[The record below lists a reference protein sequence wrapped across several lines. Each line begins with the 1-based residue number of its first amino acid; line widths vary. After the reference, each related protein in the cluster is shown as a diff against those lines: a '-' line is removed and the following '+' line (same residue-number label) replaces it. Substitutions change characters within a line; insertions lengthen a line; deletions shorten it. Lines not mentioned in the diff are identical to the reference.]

1 MKELGRLLKRL
12 TKFSVRNNSNFILVV
27 AMFEVPWM
35 SLLGGIM
42 VGASAVILM
51 LFTGKTAGISGILN
65 GAVENADRVW
75 RIVFLIAMAL
85 GGVFAVY
92 ALGGHAPTEYSG
104 SLALVVA
111 AGLFV
116 GVGTR
121 IGNGCTSG
129 HGICGMGRFS
139 IRSVVATCTF
149 MATAMLTVLLVL

>member
-1 MKELGRLLKRL
+1 M
-12 TKFSVRNNSNFILVV
+12 LVII
-27 AMFEVPWM
+27 MFEVPWM
-35 SLLGGIM
+35 SLLGGVM
-42 VGASAVILM
+42 VGSSAVILM

-65 GAVENADRVW
+65 GAIENTDRVW

-92 ALGGHAPTEYSG
+92 ALGGHVLTEYSG
-104 SLALVVA
+104 SLGLVVV
-111 AGLFV
+111 AGLLV

-139 IRSVVATCTF
+139 VRSVVATCTF
-149 MATAMLTVLLVL
+149 MATAMLTVLLVS

>member
-1 MKELGRLLKRL
+1 
-12 TKFSVRNNSNFILVV
+12 
-27 AMFEVPWM
+27 MFEVPWM
-35 SLLGGIM
+35 SLLGGVM
-42 VGASAVILM
+42 VGASAVTLM

-65 GAVENADRVW
+65 GAVENTDRVW

-92 ALGGHAPTEYSG
+92 TLGGHVPNEYSG
-104 SLALVVA
+104 SLGLVVV
-111 AGLFV
+111 AGLLV

-149 MATAMLTVLLVL
+149 MAIAMLTVLLVS

>member
-1 MKELGRLLKRL
+1 
-12 TKFSVRNNSNFILVV
+12 
-27 AMFEVPWM
+27 MFEVPWM
-35 SLLGGIM
+35 SLLGGII
-42 VGASAVILM
+42 VGVSAITLM

-75 RIVFLIAMAL
+75 RIVFLIAMVL

-92 ALGGHAPTEYSG
+92 VLGGHVLEQYSG
-104 SLALVVA
+104 SVVLVIV
-111 AGLFV
+111 AGLLV

-129 HGICGMGRFS
+129 HGICGIGRFS

-149 MATAMLTVLLVL
+149 MATAMLTVLLVS

>member
-1 MKELGRLLKRL
+1 MA
-12 TKFSVRNNSNFILVV
+12 V

-35 SLLGGIM
+35 SLLGGII
-42 VGASAVILM
+42 VGVSAITLM

-65 GAVENADRVW
+65 GAVESADRVW
-75 RIVFLIAMAL
+75 RIVFLIAMVL

-92 ALGGHAPTEYSG
+92 VLGGHVPEQYSG
-104 SLALVVA
+104 SVVLVIV
-111 AGLFV
+111 AGLLV

-129 HGICGMGRFS
+129 HGICGIGRFS

-149 MATAMLTVLLVL
+149 MATAMLTVLLVS

>member
-1 MKELGRLLKRL
+1 MA
-12 TKFSVRNNSNFILVV
+12 V

-35 SLLGGIM
+35 SLLGGII
-42 VGASAVILM
+42 VGVSAITLM

-65 GAVENADRVW
+65 GAVESEDRVW
-75 RIVFLIAMAL
+75 RIVFLIAMVL

-92 ALGGHAPTEYSG
+92 VLGGHVPEQYSG
-104 SLALVVA
+104 SVVLVIV
-111 AGLFV
+111 AGLLV

-129 HGICGMGRFS
+129 HGICGIGRFS

-149 MATAMLTVLLVL
+149 MATAMLTVLLVS

>member
-1 MKELGRLLKRL
+1 MA
-12 TKFSVRNNSNFILVV
+12 V

-35 SLLGGIM
+35 SLLGGII
-42 VGASAVILM
+42 VGVSAITLM

-75 RIVFLIAMAL
+75 RIVFLIAMVL

-92 ALGGHAPTEYSG
+92 VLGGHVPEQYSG
-104 SLALVVA
+104 SVVLVIV
-111 AGLFV
+111 AGLLV

-129 HGICGMGRFS
+129 HGICGIGRFS

-149 MATAMLTVLLVL
+149 MATAMLAVLLVS

>member
-1 MKELGRLLKRL
+1 
-12 TKFSVRNNSNFILVV
+12 
-27 AMFEVPWM
+27 MFEVPWM
-35 SLLGGIM
+35 SLLGGII
-42 VGASAVILM
+42 VGVSAITLM

-75 RIVFLIAMAL
+75 RIVFLIAMVL

-92 ALGGHAPTEYSG
+92 VLGGHVPEQYSG
-104 SLALVVA
+104 SVVLVIV
-111 AGLFV
+111 AGLLV

-129 HGICGMGRFS
+129 HGICGIGRFS

-149 MATAMLTVLLVL
+149 MATAMLTALLVS

>member
-1 MKELGRLLKRL
+1 MA
-12 TKFSVRNNSNFILVV
+12 V

-35 SLLGGIM
+35 SLLGGII
-42 VGASAVILM
+42 VGVSAITLM
-51 LFTGKTAGISGILN
+51 LFTGKTAGISRILN

-75 RIVFLIAMAL
+75 RIVFLIAMVL

-92 ALGGHAPTEYSG
+92 VLGGHVPEQYSG
-104 SLALVVA
+104 SVVLVIV
-111 AGLFV
+111 AGLLV

-129 HGICGMGRFS
+129 HGICGIGRFS

-149 MATAMLTVLLVL
+149 MATAMLTVLLVS

>member
-1 MKELGRLLKRL
+1 M
-12 TKFSVRNNSNFILVV
+12 VIV
-27 AMFEVPWM
+27 MFEVPWM
-35 SLLGGIM
+35 SLLGGVM

-65 GAVENADRVW
+65 GAVENTDRVW

-92 ALGGHAPTEYSG
+92 ALGGHVPTEYRG
-104 SLALVVA
+104 SLGLVVV
-111 AGLFV
+111 AGLLV

-139 IRSVVATCTF
+139 VRSVVATCTF
-149 MATAMLTVLLVL
+149 MATAMLTVLLVS

>member
-1 MKELGRLLKRL
+1 
-12 TKFSVRNNSNFILVV
+12 
-27 AMFEVPWM
+27 MFEVPWM
-35 SLLGGIM
+35 SLLGGII
-42 VGASAVILM
+42 VGVSAITLM

-75 RIVFLIAMAL
+75 RIVFLIALVL

-92 ALGGHAPTEYSG
+92 VLGGHVPEQYSG
-104 SLALVVA
+104 SVVLVIV
-111 AGLFV
+111 AGLLV

-129 HGICGMGRFS
+129 HGICGIGRFS

-149 MATAMLTVLLVL
+149 MATAMLTVLLVS

>member
-1 MKELGRLLKRL
+1 M
-12 TKFSVRNNSNFILVV
+12 VIV
-27 AMFEVPWM
+27 MFEVPWM
-35 SLLGGIM
+35 SLLGGVM

-65 GAVENADRVW
+65 GAVENTDRVW
-75 RIVFLIAMAL
+75 RIVFLIAIAL

-92 ALGGHAPTEYSG
+92 ALGGHVPTEYSA
-104 SLALVVA
+104 SLGLVVV
-111 AGLFV
+111 AGLLV

-129 HGICGMGRFS
+129 HGICGMGRLS

-149 MATAMLTVLLVL
+149 MATAMLTVLLVS

>member
-1 MKELGRLLKRL
+1 
-12 TKFSVRNNSNFILVV
+12 
-27 AMFEVPWM
+27 MFEVPWM
-35 SLLGGIM
+35 SLLGGII
-42 VGASAVILM
+42 VGVSAITLM

-75 RIVFLIAMAL
+75 RIVFLIAMVL

-92 ALGGHAPTEYSG
+92 VLGGHVPDQYSG
-104 SLALVVA
+104 SLILVIV
-111 AGLFV
+111 AGLLV

-129 HGICGMGRFS
+129 HGICGIGRFS

-149 MATAMLTVLLVL
+149 MATAMLTVLLVS

>member
-1 MKELGRLLKRL
+1 
-12 TKFSVRNNSNFILVV
+12 
-27 AMFEVPWM
+27 MFEVPWM
-35 SLLGGIM
+35 SLLGGII
-42 VGASAVILM
+42 VGVSAITLM

-75 RIVFLIAMAL
+75 RIVFLIAMVL

-92 ALGGHAPTEYSG
+92 VLSGHVPEQYSG
-104 SLALVVA
+104 SVVLVIV
-111 AGLFV
+111 AGLLV

-129 HGICGMGRFS
+129 HGICGIGRFS

-149 MATAMLTVLLVL
+149 MATAMLTVLLVS

>member
-1 MKELGRLLKRL
+1 MA
-12 TKFSVRNNSNFILVV
+12 V

-35 SLLGGIM
+35 SLLGGII
-42 VGASAVILM
+42 VGVSAITLM

-75 RIVFLIAMAL
+75 RIVFLIAMVL

-92 ALGGHAPTEYSG
+92 VLGGHVPEQYSV
-104 SLALVVA
+104 SVVLVIV
-111 AGLFV
+111 AGLLV

-129 HGICGMGRFS
+129 HGICGIGRFS

-149 MATAMLTVLLVL
+149 MATAMLTVLLVS

>member
-1 MKELGRLLKRL
+1 M
-12 TKFSVRNNSNFILVV
+12 VV
-27 AMFEVPWM
+27 VMFEVPWM
-35 SLLGGIM
+35 SLLGGVM

-65 GAVENADRVW
+65 GAIENADRVW

-85 GGVFAVY
+85 GGVIAVY
-92 ALGGHAPTEYSG
+92 ALGGHVPTEYSS
-104 SLALVVA
+104 SLILVIV
-111 AGLFV
+111 AGLVV

-139 IRSVVATCTF
+139 VRSVVATCTF
-149 MATAMLTVLLVL
+149 MATAMLTVLLVS

>member
-1 MKELGRLLKRL
+1 M
-12 TKFSVRNNSNFILVV
+12 LVV
-27 AMFEVPWM
+27 VMFEVPWV
-35 SLLGGIM
+35 SLLGGVM
-42 VGASAVILM
+42 VGVSAVILM
-51 LFTGKTAGISGILN
+51 LFNGKTAGISGILN

-75 RIVFLIAMAL
+75 RIAFLIAMAL

-92 ALGGHAPTEYSG
+92 VLGGHVPTEYSG
-104 SLALVVA
+104 NLVLVVV

-139 IRSVVATCTF
+139 ARSVVATCTF
-149 MATAMLTVLLVL
+149 MATAMLTVLLIS

>member
-1 MKELGRLLKRL
+1 MI
-12 TKFSVRNNSNFILVV
+12 V
-27 AMFEVPWM
+27 MFEVPWM
-35 SLLGGIM
+35 SLLGGVM

-65 GAVENADRVW
+65 GAIENTDRVW

-92 ALGGHAPTEYSG
+92 ALGGHVPTEYSG
-104 SLALVVA
+104 SLGLVVV
-111 AGLFV
+111 AGLLV

-149 MATAMLTVLLVL
+149 MATAMLTVLLIS

>member
-1 MKELGRLLKRL
+1 
-12 TKFSVRNNSNFILVV
+12 VV
-27 AMFEVPWM
+27 VIFEVSWV
-35 SLLGGIM
+35 SLLGGVM
-42 VGASAVILM
+42 VGASAVVLM
-51 LFTGKTAGISGILN
+51 LFNGKTAGISGILN
-65 GAVENADRVW
+65 GAVENADRIW

-92 ALGGHAPTEYSG
+92 VLGGHVPTEYSG
-104 SLALVVA
+104 NLVLVVV

-129 HGICGMGRFS
+129 HGICGVGRFS

-149 MATAMLTVLLVL
+149 MATAMLTVLLVS